1 MVFCCKLPRKSF
13 VIFTI
18 VSIRKF
24 AKQVTRK
31 NANFLWQRFGCQKT
45 IVSKIPYRNE
55 CDTTCHSA
63 ENFQNQPWPSPFSN
77 KRYETF
83 CDRFPT
89 HSFKYILGS
98 AYDAWIETCT
108 NPSQFVGKCFVSL
121 RYHTFTKPGIETTP
135 SAITITITPALISYV
150 KG

>member
-1 MVFCCKLPRKSF
+1 MNHSLHSSYFDWAAWCPAAESTGGGFNSQLTMVFCCKLPRKSF

-45 IVSKIPYRNE
+45 FVSKIPYRNE

-63 ENFQNQPWPSPFSN
+63 ENFQNRPWPSPFSN

-83 CDRFPT
+83 CDRFHT
-89 HSFKYILGS
+89 HSFKYIRL
-98 AYDAWIETCT
+98 C
-108 NPSQFVGKCFVSL
+108 L
-121 RYHTFTKPGIETTP
+121 RCLNWNMHKFL
-135 SAITITITPALISYV
+135 AICW
-150 KG
+150 